1 MMGFPIIVDVHGLLK
16 MDTFGKG
23 MKSFPILSLL
33 VTVTV
38 TPLDLLPYIRISN
51 SISLSHTLPLVLH
64 FMLVLDSSLF
74 VFYHVSS
81 RVSHPLLSVSWD
93 LSPIH
98 VYKHR
103 VPTIH
108 VHTCTRVH
116 RFSSRPNPR
125 HCVILRTGRPIHLN
139 ITMIVYLTV
148 E

>member
-23 MKSFPILSLL
+23 MKSFPISSLL
-33 VTVTV
+33 VTVTE

-81 RVSHPLLSVSWD
+81 PHIPSVPYTS
-93 LSPIH
+93 L
-98 VYKHR
+98 
-103 VPTIH
+103 
-108 VHTCTRVH
+108 
-116 RFSSRPNPR
+116 FSSRLSYKR
-125 HCVILRTGRPIHLN
+125 CSHIHTQVIWDRAF
-139 ITMIVYLTV
+139 
-148 E
+148 

>member
-81 RVSHPLLSVSWD
+81 PHIPSSPCRHSGISAPYTSLFLSR
-93 LSPIH
+93 LS
-98 VYKHR
+98 Y
-103 VPTIH
+103 
-108 VHTCTRVH
+108 
-116 RFSSRPNPR
+116 
-125 HCVILRTGRPIHLN
+125 
-139 ITMIVYLTV
+139 
-148 E
+148 